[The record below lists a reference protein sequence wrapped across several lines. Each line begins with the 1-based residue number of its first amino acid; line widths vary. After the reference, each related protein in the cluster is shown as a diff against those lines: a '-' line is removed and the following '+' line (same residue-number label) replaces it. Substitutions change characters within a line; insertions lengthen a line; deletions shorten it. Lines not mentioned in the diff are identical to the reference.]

1 MSRGSQGPKV
11 SETGYVSTTDGPA
24 SDTESYYKA
33 TPAPGQRV
41 EWRDGPP
48 AERTSAKTPL
58 RLSFRSRSPESDER
72 GGIAI
77 PWMWIGAGAGLLGLF
92 AVMTA
97 LGGLVVWGLSPSDD
111 ASEDSEQTQ
120 DDKTWEGL
128 KVKKGLR

>member
-1 MSRGSQGPKV
+1 MSRRSQGPKV

-48 AERTSAKTPL
+48 AARASAKTPM
-58 RLSFRSRSPESDER
+58 RLSFRSREPNSGEKRS
-72 GGIAI
+72 IAI
-77 PWMWIGAGAGLLGLF
+77 PWMWIGAGAGILGLF

-97 LGGLVVWGLSPSDD
+97 LGGLVVWGLYPSGD
-111 ASEDSEQTQ
+111 ADDSEQTQ
-120 DDKTWEGL
+120 DDETWEGL